1 MLNVLDSSPGVLIGL
16 LLACALGAS
25 WPKFVTMFDTTRIA
39 LIEDG
44 PWLTF
49 AAAMAIGSFG
59 IGLQTFG
66 FLGGSIVAA
75 AGLVIGQGLCMANTN
90 RSTGLLIAGLCLTV
104 SMTMNGL

>member
-49 AAAMAIGSFG
+49 